1 MFGLFTPKPI
11 ISEASANWIEAC
23 FAWASEHFDG
33 ERFLKNT
40 QLIQPTN
47 EFFPGRVDSP
57 TAMAQTVLNHVSN
70 YSGVNNWP
78 LRLAHLTADGPAQ
91 PPLLPLNPNQRSG
104 ELIPVQW
111 APQDVLP
118 VYFHPEQCK
127 KPGDLA
133 ATFASITAQHMM
145 LQARQTPPG
154 GLEFFTNAAE
164 VLAVFMGFGVLLA
177 NSAYNFRGSC
187 AKCYNPMANRQ
198 AELSEAEVVY
208 ALALFIYTKKIP
220 LAQATA
226 HLKPHLKSLL
236 KKAHKYISWQKAN
249 QAVPAVQG

>member
-23 FAWASEHFDG
+23 FAWSNEHFDG
-33 ERFLKNT
+33 QRFLHNT
-40 QLIQPTN
+40 RLIQPIN
-47 EFFPGRVDSP
+47 QDFPGRVDSP
-57 TAMAQTVLNHVSN
+57 TAMAETVLNHVIN
-70 YSGVNNWP
+70 YSGVNHWP
-78 LRLAHLTADGPAQ
+78 LRLAHLTSDAINQ
-91 PPLLPLNPNQRSG
+91 PPLLALNPNSRSG
-104 ELIPVQW
+104 DLTSTQW
-111 APQDVLP
+111 APNEILP
-118 VYFHPEQCK
+118 IYFHPEQCK

-133 ATFASITAQHMM
+133 ATFATVLAQHMM
-145 LQARQTPPG
+145 MQARQTPPG
-154 GLEFFTNAAE
+154 GLEFFSNAAE

-208 ALALFIYTKKIP
+208 ALALFIHTKNIP
-220 LAQATA
+220 LKQASI

-236 KKAHKYISWQKAN
+236 KKAHRYIAWQKVSPST
-249 QAVPAVQG
+249 AVTN